1 MAAGG
6 VKGYREHVW
15 ILIPLIVFLGSKE
28 ANIIQKK
35 KINWNNKTCQENI
48 ILLGER
54 LGPRDQKETRKKP
67 SIQDQV
73 QTVSFKQNT
82 DNNKKIA
89 SF

>member
-1 MAAGG
+1 MSFFWE
-6 VKGYREHVW
+6 KGW
-15 ILIPLIVFLGSKE
+15 DLG
-28 ANIIQKK
+28 
-35 KINWNNKTCQENI
+35 
-48 ILLGER
+48 
-54 LGPRDQKETRKKP
+54 TRKKP